1 MTSVGNAL
9 YVFGGVP
16 SSNEI
21 YKLDFTNQSMKL
33 LEDVNGEIPRP
44 RAYHNAI
51 AYGDKILF
59 FGGVD
64 ENSVLNDH
72 FVYFFYISNSFISS
86 TNSWHVAKT
95 EGIYT

>member
-1 MTSVGNAL
+1 
-9 YVFGGVP
+9 
-16 SSNEI
+16 
-21 YKLDFTNQSMKL
+21 MKL
-33 LEDVNGEIPRP
+33 LEDVKGDLPRP

-72 FVYFFYISNSFISS
+72 FVYL
-86 TNSWHVAKT
+86 
-95 EGIYT
+95 